1 MPKQPRVRRSA
12 GERREEIAAAA
23 RAIALEDGLVAVTL
37 RSVAGRVGVASGL
50 VAHYEPSMDDLV
62 ATTFARIVADEL
74 AEVEQLIAFE
84 DDPVAALR
92 QLLHTLLD
100 PERGDVTLVWVQAW
114 ALGGR
119 NSALAE
125 TVRVQMDAW
134 ERFIASV
141 VTRAAPTAA
150 EDASAMAR
158 QILGMTDGLNAHSL
172 VGWHDDTERYD
183 LLTRSVEAML
193 SLPTGALR
201 SA

>member
-1 MPKQPRVRRSA
+1 MPKPPRVRRSA
-12 GERREEIAAAA
+12 EERREEIAAAA
-23 RAIALEDGLVAVTL
+23 RAVALDEGLIAVTL
-37 RSVAGRVGVASGL
+37 RAVATRVGVASGL

-62 ATTFARIVADEL
+62 ATTFAQIVADEL
-74 AEVEQLIAFE
+74 AEVEHLIAGE
-84 DDPVAALR
+84 NDPVAALR

-100 PERGDVTLVWVQAW
+100 PDRGDVTLVWVQAW

-119 NSALAE
+119 NAALAE

-141 VTRAAPTAA
+141 VTRSAPSAAHDSP
-150 EDASAMAR
+150 AMAR

-172 VGWHDDTERYD
+172 VGWHDDTERYG

-193 SLPTGALR
+193 RLPAGALR